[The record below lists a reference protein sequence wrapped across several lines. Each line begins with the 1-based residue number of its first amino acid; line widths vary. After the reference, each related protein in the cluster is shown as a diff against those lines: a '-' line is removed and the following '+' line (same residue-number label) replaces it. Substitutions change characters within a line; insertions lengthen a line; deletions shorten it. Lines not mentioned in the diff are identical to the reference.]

1 MKHETHAEYDAVA
14 SGLAERALLS
24 AWAGLGSWH
33 EELVL
38 VGGLVPRYL
47 CRPPEVA
54 QALPRPVTLDADLGI
69 SLGASMGQYGS
80 LQMDLQAQGFRPDPD
95 GKARFVRRIGD
106 YTVPLDFL
114 TESPP
119 ATSGVAMVDG
129 IPASITPGIDR
140 ALGSA
145 RTICIEGVDLQGARQ
160 SCNVRVCAVGPFL
173 ALKHEPSRT
182 ARHRKT
188 HSMFSIRCYT
198 TTVEFW
204 RPSLLS
210 LRKRALEIQHARRQ
224 QHVSRSTSLT
234 NVPRRRSGPR
244 ILSSENPFHLNRM
257 THDCAASKFSSRSS
271 TRARCC
277 CLRSA
282 HERDAPN

>member
-140 ALGSA
+140 ALRSA
-145 RTICIEGVDLQGARQ
+145 RTIYIEGVDLQGARQ

-173 ALKHEPSRT
+173 ALKLRAFANRQAPKDAFDVFYTMLHYDGGILAAIAAFAEEARAGNPACAEATACLTQHFADERSSAPIRAANFVFGEPISSESDD
-182 ARHRKT
+182 AR
-188 HSMFSIRCYT
+188 
-198 TTVEFW
+198 
-204 RPSLLS
+204 L
-210 LRKRALEIQHARRQ
+210 RRQ
-224 QHVSRSTSLT
+224 QVQQQVVDAGQML
-234 NVPRRRSGPR
+234 
-244 ILSSENPFHLNRM
+244 LS
-257 THDCAASKFSSRSS
+257 AI
-271 TRARCC
+271 RA
-277 CLRSA
+277 
-282 HERDAPN
+282 